1 MGKRQALPPDERE
14 SRMNQIKPHRLS
26 PETGAMLRDVRKER
40 GWNLDRAS
48 REVGVHL
55 SHLWRMEAGQAA
67 PSTALATDIVFA
79 YGLNRDQARILMS
92 ESVPGVGRSKPSRAK
107 AAA

>member
-1 MGKRQALPPDERE
+1 M
-14 SRMNQIKPHRLS
+14 SSIKSHRLTL
-26 PETGAMLRDVRKER
+26 ETGAMLRDVRKQKHWTLEK
-40 GWNLDRAS
+40 AS
-48 REVGVHL
+48 QEVGVHL

-92 ESVPGVGRSKPSRAK
+92 ESVPGVGRSKPSRRK
-107 AAA
+107 ANTEVAA